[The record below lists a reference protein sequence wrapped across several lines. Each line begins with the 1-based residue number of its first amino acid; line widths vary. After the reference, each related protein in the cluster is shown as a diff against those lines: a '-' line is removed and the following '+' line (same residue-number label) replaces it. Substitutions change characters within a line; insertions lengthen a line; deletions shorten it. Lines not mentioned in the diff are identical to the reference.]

1 MARTKNYTKQLD
13 MIQKKITA
21 LEEKR
26 KKLIDEAQALDEE
39 YSELLKE
46 QNALK
51 LGQLQQIMDL
61 KGLSVD
67 DLSAL
72 VESN

>member
-26 KKLIDEAQALDEE
+26 EKLIDEAQALDEE

-46 QNALK
+46 QNTLK
-51 LGQLQQIMDL
+51 LGQLQQIMDH

-67 DLSAL
+67 ELSAL
-72 VESN
+72 VESS